1 MAGPMHSAPA
11 IARTATGIGLVAL
24 ATGLLAQ
31 YLFVDAALGIN
42 VPIATAALL
51 LAGWVARDPAS
62 APPRL
67 VDAWLAP
74 AALILS
80 AFVALRGDGTMVAL
94 DVLGAIA
101 LSGAALASFGGLRAD
116 AAVVLAAHGIR
127 LQHDE
132 PGKAWQAWN
141 LSREQARA
149 ATDEFISLSAQPAA
163 RSGVR

>member
-51 LAGWVARDPAS
+51 VAGWVVRNPAS
-62 APPRL
+62 GPPRL

-74 AALILS
+74 AALI
-80 AFVALRGDGTMVAL
+80 
-94 DVLGAIA
+94 

-141 LSREQARA
+141 LSRERARA
-149 ATDEFISLSAQPAA
+149 ATDEFISPSAQPAA